1 MSENPSGDP
10 HVERL
15 KNSTSAETEA
25 WKQELEEMELI
36 AQERR
41 DDGWEVLTMS
51 AGHTNTVSR
60 DGDDDKKFGICH
72 IVPDSDAEAFAE
84 FYDEES
90 FTEYLAYGRPIES
103 HLYLVTELIDPVSE
117 RAVLIAGRYNRMYA
131 DGMISDANEEGVLYT
146 HVEKINGTVV
156 GSFEHEAYG
165 PLIGEPE
172 EPDAAE

>member
-1 MSENPSGDP
+1 MSENQPADP
-10 HVERL
+10 HSERV
-15 KNSTSAETEA
+15 KDATAAETEA
-25 WKQELEEMELI
+25 WKQELEEMEQI

-60 DGDDDKKFGICH
+60 DGDADEQFGICH
-72 IVPDSDAEAFAE
+72 IVPDSDADAFAE

-90 FTEYLAYGRPIES
+90 FTEYLVYGRPIEAY
-103 HLYLVTELIDPVSE
+103 LYLVTELIDPVNE

-146 HVEKINGTVV
+146 HVQKINGTVV
-156 GSFEHEAYG
+156 GSFEHETYG

-172 EPDAAE
+172 EPGVAE